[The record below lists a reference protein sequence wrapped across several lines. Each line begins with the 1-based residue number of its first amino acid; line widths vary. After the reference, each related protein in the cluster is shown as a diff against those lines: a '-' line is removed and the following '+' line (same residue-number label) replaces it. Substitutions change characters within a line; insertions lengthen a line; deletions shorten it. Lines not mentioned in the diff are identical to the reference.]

1 MQQMI
6 FVEETRCLDLA
17 AGPIAFAFKKI
28 KLLFE
33 LGADCLRPVSGAVP
47 RNLMLRGNF
56 CSAQQLKDLLKST
69 ALQRDNASD
78 VSQRQKLTKIS
89 FHEPCY
95 YSNLRWSTYLPRQ
108 VGRYLGRQIVGQVA
122 SWVASLAGRQLGRQI
137 VGQVDSW
144 VGRQL
149 GRQIVGQVDS
159 WVGRQLGRQ
168 TVRQVAV
175 VLSNNIPFQ
184 LQINLKSYS
193 AGIRCWNLNSRPL
206 GHESLPITT

>member
-1 MQQMI
+1 MI

-159 WVGRQLGRQ
+159 WVSK
-168 TVRQVAV
+168 TVGQIDSQVG
-175 VLSNNIPFQ
+175 SSCFKQ
-184 LQINLKSYS
+184 
-193 AGIRCWNLNSRPL
+193 
-206 GHESLPITT
+206 

>member
-1 MQQMI
+1 MI

-95 YSNLRWSTYLPRQ
+95 YSNLRWSTYLPRL
-108 VGRYLGRQIVGQVA
+108 VGRYLGR
-122 SWVASLAGRQLGRQI
+122 
-137 VGQVDSW
+137 
-144 VGRQL
+144 
-149 GRQIVGQVDS
+149 
-159 WVGRQLGRQ
+159 
-168 TVRQVAV
+168 
-175 VLSNNIPFQ
+175 
-184 LQINLKSYS
+184 
-193 AGIRCWNLNSRPL
+193 
-206 GHESLPITT
+206 